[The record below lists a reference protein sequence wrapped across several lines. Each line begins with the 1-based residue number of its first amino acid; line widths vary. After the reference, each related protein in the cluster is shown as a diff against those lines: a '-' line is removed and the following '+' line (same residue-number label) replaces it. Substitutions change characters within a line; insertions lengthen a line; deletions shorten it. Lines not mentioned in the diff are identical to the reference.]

1 MNINLNVK
9 GQAICL
15 NGATEISDLIKAL
28 EYCLGGG
35 VGSKT
40 FGCVEAREPS
50 SGLAS
55 GTEAFSSL
63 PANSPDGYQLTDC

>member
-15 NGATEISDLIKAL
+15 NGATEISDLIGAL

-40 FGCVEAREPS
+40 FGCIQAGEPG
-50 SGLAS
+50 SGRSA
-55 GTEAFSSL
+55 GTETFSSQ
-63 PANSPDGYQLTDC
+63 PANGYQLTDC